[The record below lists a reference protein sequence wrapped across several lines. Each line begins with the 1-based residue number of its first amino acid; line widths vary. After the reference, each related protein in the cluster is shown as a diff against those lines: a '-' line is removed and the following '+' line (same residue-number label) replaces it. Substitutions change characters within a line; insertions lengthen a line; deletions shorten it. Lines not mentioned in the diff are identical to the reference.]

1 MHLNFELNL
10 YVAKLLII
18 VWFSIPYLTIK
29 YIEYFR
35 SIVDDIWEYFLWYIL
50 LLLVIPPLVVLVIVL
65 LGLTYQ
71 AIYPIFNI
79 LFLTW

>member
-18 VWFSIPYLTIK
+18 VWLGIPYLTIK

-35 SIVDDIWEYFLWYIL
+35 ADNILKYFLLYIL
-50 LLLVIPPLVVLVIVL
+50 QLIVIPPLVIPPLVL
-65 LGLTYQ
+65 LQLIYQ
-71 AIYPIFNI
+71 AICQIFNTLLLI
-79 LFLTW
+79 W

>member
-1 MHLNFELNL
+1 MNLNFELNL

-18 VWFSIPYLTIK
+18 VWIILPYLALK
-29 YIEYFR
+29 YIKLFRIDYTSKLEYL
-35 SIVDDIWEYFLWYIL
+35 FLYL
-50 LLLVIPPLVVLVIVL
+50 LCLLVPAFLVFTLQ
-65 LGLTYQ
+65 LTYQ